1 MSQRDSII
9 YVGDPM
15 CSWCYG
21 FAPEI
26 NEVKEY
32 FGDQK
37 EFVLVMGGLRP
48 YNKETMADLGEFL
61 THHWEDVANKSN
73 QPFNYGILKNKEF
86 VYDTEPAAR
95 AVWVVRK
102 IKPEA
107 EFDFFKDVQTMF
119 YAQNLDTRKV
129 DSYSGVCAENQID
142 FSRFKTTFESE
153 EAKNG
158 IKMDFQYSA
167 QLGVKGFPSVVY
179 VRNGK
184 HYLLANGYV
193 KAKTLIRSIESI
205 P

>member
-61 THHWEDVANKSN
+61 THHWEDVAKKSN

-95 AVWVVRK
+95 AVWAVRQ

-129 DSYSGVCAENQID
+129 DSYSGVCTKNQID

-179 VRNGK
+179 VRSGK
-184 HYLLANGYV
+184 YYLLANGYV
-193 KAKTLIRSIESI
+193 KAKSLIKSIESI